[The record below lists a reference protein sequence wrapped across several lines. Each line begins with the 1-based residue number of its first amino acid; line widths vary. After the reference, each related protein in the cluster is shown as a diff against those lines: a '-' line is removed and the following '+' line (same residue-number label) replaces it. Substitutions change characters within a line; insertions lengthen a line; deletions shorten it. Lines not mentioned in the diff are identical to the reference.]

1 MASEWLRKAR
11 VKRAGRDV
19 VLTRRQ
25 LLVGAAS
32 VVGAGLVSAQ
42 APVFA
47 QTAGLSKPKVVVIGA
62 GFAGLSCAY
71 ELMMAGAEVQVLEA
85 RDRVGGRVFS
95 RTDIG
100 TSGGTIEFGAELIG
114 ANHPHWLAYAQRF
127 GLTMRDVSGE
137 EDRSIPV
144 LVNRRVLSNSA
155 VEALYEGMAVAEDA
169 LTTACKPIDG
179 ESPWTGAGT
188 ELDAQSVRQFLRQVD
203 MPRDARAALD
213 REIEADNALPTR
225 QQSLLGLLASI
236 KAHGEGDFW
245 TQTEVYRC
253 NRGNQSLALKFAEA
267 LGPDRVKLET
277 AVMAI
282 TTRAGGGAQVTTA
295 AGTVIDAD
303 VAVLAVPPSLWASIR
318 LDPAPGAEIIPQIG
332 VAVKHFTP
340 LSARIWDSEGKSQ
353 YSVTDQMPA
362 MTWDGLDAQ
371 GKTEAVLVG
380 FSGGPTAARAA
391 DMGAE
396 ARNLRHATSY
406 ERVYPG
412 ISAVAGRPV
421 FANWPRDPWTRA
433 GYSFPAPGQI
443 TRIRGALRDGFP
455 HLRFAGEHVSQG
467 WPGFMEGA
475 LETGAKLGKRLVAA

>member
-1 MASEWLRKAR
+1 MASEWVRERRL
-11 VKRAGRDV
+11 KRAGRDL

-25 LLVGAAS
+25 VLIGTAA
-32 VVGAGLVSAQ
+32 VVGAGLLSAQ
-42 APVFA
+42 TPVYA
-47 QTAGLSKPKVVVIGA
+47 QTTGASKPKVVVIGA
-62 GFAGLSCAY
+62 GFAGLACAY
-71 ELMMAGAEVQVLEA
+71 ELMTAGAEVQVLEA

-100 TSGGTIEFGAELIG
+100 TSGGTVEFGAELIG

-137 EDRSIPV
+137 EDRSLPV
-144 LVNRRVLSNSA
+144 LVNRRLLSNSA
-155 VEALYEGMAVAEDA
+155 VEALYEGMAIAEDA
-169 LTTACKPIDG
+169 LTTACRPIDA
-179 ESPWTGAGT
+179 ESPWAG
-188 ELDAQSVRQFLRQVD
+188 ENAALDMTSVRQFLRQIE
-203 MPRDARAALD
+203 MPRQARDFLD

-225 QQSLLGLLASI
+225 QQSLLGMLASI
-236 KAHGEGDFW
+236 KAHGAEDFW

-253 NRGNQSLALKFAEA
+253 EGGNQSLAFKLAEA
-267 LGPDRVKLET
+267 LGPDRLKLET
-277 AVMAI
+277 PVMAI
-282 TTRAGGGAQVTTA
+282 TSRPQGGAQVTTA

-303 VAVLAVPPSLWASIR
+303 VAVLAVPPSMWGTMR
-318 LDPAPGAEIIPQIG
+318 LDPAPGLEMTPQIG

-340 LSARIWDSEGKSQ
+340 LSSRPWDQEGKSQ
-353 YSVTDQMPA
+353 YAVTDQMPV

-380 FSGGPTAARAA
+380 FSGGPMAERAA
-391 DMGAE
+391 ALGAE

-412 ISAVAGRPV
+412 LSAVAGRPV

-443 TRIRGALRDGFP
+443 TRIRGALREGFP

-475 LETGAKLGKRLVAA
+475 LETGAKLGKQLLSA